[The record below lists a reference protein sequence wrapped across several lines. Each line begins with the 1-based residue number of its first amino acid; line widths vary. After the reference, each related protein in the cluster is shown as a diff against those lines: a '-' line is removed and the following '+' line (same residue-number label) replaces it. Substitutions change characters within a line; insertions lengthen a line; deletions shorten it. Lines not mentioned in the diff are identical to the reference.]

1 MPGTP
6 QWAGSYATCMRQ
18 LAIWAQQRGEPLG
31 PKLVSELRR
40 LGLLGEFYR
49 ETPHTFV
56 TVVLPK
62 DMEIQTACDMTSSM
76 SHKWLDQAQAV
87 LEGWPAGNPHM
98 HLITR
103 GRPKKQNI
111 IRCFTKR
118 YGVRPEKVDIQQS
131 NCPELYHRR
140 RAEYVQGVKCKE
152 KLDAVAADRQ
162 YRDERDIPHVL
173 SFFS

>member
-1 MPGTP
+1 
-6 QWAGSYATCMRQ
+6 MRQ
-18 LAIWAQQRGEPLG
+18 LAIWAQERGEPLG
-31 PKLVSELRR
+31 PKLTSELRR
-40 LGLLGEFYR
+40 LGLLSEFFR
-49 ETPHTFV
+49 ETPHTFI
-56 TVVLPK
+56 TVVFPK
-62 DMEIQTACDMTSSM
+62 GTEIEAACDMASTM

-111 IRCFTKR
+111 IRCFTAR
-118 YGVRPEKVDIQQS
+118 FGVRPEKVDVKAS

-140 RAEYVQGVKCKE
+140 RAEYVQGVKAKE
-152 KLDAVAADRQ
+152 KLDAVAADRE
-162 YRDERDIPHVL
+162 YRDKHNVPHLL